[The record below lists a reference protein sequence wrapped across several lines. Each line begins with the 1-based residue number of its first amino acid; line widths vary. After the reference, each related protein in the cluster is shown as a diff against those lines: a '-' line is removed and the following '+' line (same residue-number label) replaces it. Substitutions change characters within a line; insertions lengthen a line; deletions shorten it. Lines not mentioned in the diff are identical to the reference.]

1 MKRVALSVAILCCVT
16 TVTAVEGSSLQVK
29 PFVGLSLNS
38 YSTSVEDFEAF
49 WGSKSGSSLGGFVGV
64 RVIPQVAGVWKV
76 HIFEKKQEMRLW
88 IPGLT
93 DSVTYKAEWS
103 QYFITVA
110 ARYYPVTLA
119 RVSPYVDAGL
129 LYSSVTEKYEAIAVE
144 GHGNVTV
151 SGGGIGGALA
161 GGVQVWITPQ
171 ISVFGEGQVVKVTV
185 KGGNEWLGIHEE
197 RAAGGR
203 YFGAGVCLLF

>member
-1 MKRVALSVAILCCVT
+1 MKRVALSVAILCSVIT
-16 TVTAVEGSSLQVK
+16 ITAVEGSPLQVK
-29 PFVGLSLNS
+29 PFVGLSLSS
-38 YSTSVEDFEAF
+38 YSTSIEDFDTF
-49 WGSKSGSSLGGFVGV
+49 WGSKSGSSLGGLVGA
-64 RVIPQVAGVWKV
+64 RVIPQLAGVFKV
-76 HIFEKKQEMRLW
+76 HIFEKNQEMRLW

-119 RVSPYVDAGL
+119 RISPYVDAGL
-129 LYSSVTEKYEAIAVE
+129 LYSSVTEKYEAMAVE
-144 GHGNVTV
+144 GHGSANV
-151 SGGGIGGALA
+151 SAGGIGGALA
-161 GGVQVWITPQ
+161 GGIQVWITPQ
-171 ISVFGEGQVVKVTV
+171 ISVFGEAQVVKVTV

-203 YFGAGVCLLF
+203 YFGGGVCLVF